1 MMIIRKWMICFCV
14 LLFSTFK
21 FGMHNFFQNTNFL
34 HIFICNFSFHK
45 TVTVINNKFFYANTY
60 LTADEISETSG
71 GRRCCIFNFLIGVE
85 NFLLTWSGAEPD
97 SVSLSVESLNCKIRQ
112 IRKSYSRTWNFKVFW
127 QTFCMFYMQKS
138 FKNR

>member
-1 MMIIRKWMICFCV
+1 MLHQYLYSHFKKKLLMMIIRKWMICFCV

-45 TVTVINNKFFYANTY
+45 TVTVINKFFYANTY

-85 NFLLTWSGAEPD
+85 IFSLLDQELSQTQSRCLLKVS
-97 SVSLSVESLNCKIRQ
+97 SVKLRKI
-112 IRKSYSRTWNFKVFW
+112 ITSYKST
-127 QTFCMFYMQKS
+127 
-138 FKNR
+138 